1 MSLLIS
7 SVGYADD
14 SSPDNSLPLPISKP
28 AGLIGEYISV
38 LSETGQKLSLEQ
50 VKQAYQQGEFVRWDR
65 AVLSFGIGS
74 APKWLVFEIENRTE
88 KNISRRL
95 IIENSWLDKADIN
108 ILHNEQIIR
117 QLHLGDFYPFA
128 ERIIEH
134 RFFAFDHDYV
144 QGISQ
149 LFIRVET
156 PDPMVLPIYF
166 GTLEDSAKRDV
177 FNSYSYGLLYGI
189 VTALLLYNFILYIQL
204 RLRRYLFYVIYL
216 AMFILM
222 NQSYTGHAFYLFW
235 PEEVLWQQWMNP
247 FLITLYACSSIVF
260 AFLFL
265 HTQRLFPRIF
275 KITLISIVV
284 LLIVQLIL
292 FQLGA
297 QSLTVIIAI
306 AFVIFFALFTIL
318 MTLITWR
325 YIPQE
330 VSYFLIASIATLIGS
345 TITAMTVFGFIP
357 YYEITYRAVEIGL
370 SIDVILLSI
379 ALAAQ
384 FRHLQNDKQLAEQ
397 LARIDPLTGLFNRRA
412 FYEAAEPILHNSL
425 RYDHLMSVIIFDI
438 DKFKLINDQY
448 GHNFGDKVIKFIA
461 EIIQKIK
468 RKGDVSVRWG
478 GEEFVI
484 LLPETGIEQ
493 ARALAERLRS
503 NIKTSGFKNSGITL
517 SFTVSLG
524 VAQMSE
530 EVNSIEQLIK
540 LADTR
545 LYQAKENGRNQV
557 R

>member
-1 MSLLIS
+1 MF
-7 SVGYADD
+7 D
-14 SSPDNSLPLPISKP
+14 
-28 AGLIGEYISV
+28 
-38 LSETGQKLSLEQ
+38 
-50 VKQAYQQGEFVRWDR
+50 
-65 AVLSFGIGS
+65 
-74 APKWLVFEIENRTE
+74 IENRTK

-95 IIENSWLDKADIN
+95 IIENSWLDKADIT
-108 ILHNEQIIR
+108 ILHNEQLIR
-117 QLHLGDFYPFA
+117 QLHLGDSFPFA
-128 ERIIEH
+128 ERIIVH
-134 RFFAFDHDYV
+134 RFFAFDHDYA

-166 GTLEDSAKRDV
+166 GTLEDSVKRDV
-177 FNSYSYGLLYGI
+177 FNGYSYGLLYGI

-204 RLRRYLFYVIYL
+204 RLRRYLFYVMYL

-235 PEEVLWQQWMNP
+235 PESVLWQQWMNP

-265 HTQRLFPRIF
+265 HTERLFPRIF
-275 KITLISIVV
+275 KKTLISIVV

-292 FQLGA
+292 FLTGA

-306 AFVIFFALFTIL
+306 ACVIFFALFTIF

-357 YYEITYRAVEIGL
+357 YYEITYRAIEIGL

-384 FRHLQNDKQLAEQ
+384 FRHLQDAKQLAEQ

-412 FYEAAEPILHNSL
+412 FY
-425 RYDHLMSVIIFDI
+425 
-438 DKFKLINDQY
+438 
-448 GHNFGDKVIKFIA
+448 
-461 EIIQKIK
+461 
-468 RKGDVSVRWG
+468 
-478 GEEFVI
+478 
-484 LLPETGIEQ
+484 
-493 ARALAERLRS
+493 
-503 NIKTSGFKNSGITL
+503 
-517 SFTVSLG
+517 
-524 VAQMSE
+524 
-530 EVNSIEQLIK
+530 
-540 LADTR
+540 
-545 LYQAKENGRNQV
+545 
-557 R
+557 